1 MNEKSKIRG
10 IPANTIVLPL
20 EIALSILLILIIILV
35 VELNRSN
42 NKLADLLEQS
52 GIYQLEV
59 WNLQAGVNTL
69 SETITTYIQKPVFDD
84 GSPNIGPLIA
94 YVQELDRDRRGPQ
107 IADRFRSLNVGSDT
121 QSLLDNAAEIS
132 VTMMDIQSHAITLMR
147 SVYPLPPIPELSAL
161 PDSPL
166 NDEELSLP
174 EEGRTGLARKLI
186 LDQDYV
192 QMKYF
197 VAEDISTCN
206 NIFAQE
212 FSRLTLE
219 TKQHVKILRTVLWC
233 VIFSIVII
241 LFFIFIVIRFW
252 LVKPLRDH
260 SREISSDKDMKQTS
274 RILEMQV
281 LVNAYNALLNRRNKL
296 ESILR
301 SAAETDTL
309 TGLPNRYSMKRYE
322 LEADEESGSIAVI
335 VFDINFLKQV
345 NDRQGHLAGDQL
357 IRTTGEC
364 IRESF
369 DNGNNNCYRLGG
381 DEFAAVLRNCSEES
395 VTARIEHFRAS
406 LKRESISVSVGYAFT
421 ENIDKRSFKEL
432 FDEADRCMYENK
444 KQIHESKQDNSTD

>member
-1 MNEKSKIRG
+1 MYYGTKKGDGFVNEKSKIRG

-132 VTMMDIQSHAITLMR
+132 VTMMDIH
-147 SVYPLPPIPELSAL
+147 
-161 PDSPL
+161 
-166 NDEELSLP
+166 
-174 EEGRTGLARKLI
+174 ARKLI

>member
-1 MNEKSKIRG
+1 
-10 IPANTIVLPL
+10 
-20 EIALSILLILIIILV
+20 
-35 VELNRSN
+35 
-42 NKLADLLEQS
+42 
-52 GIYQLEV
+52 
-59 WNLQAGVNTL
+59 
-69 SETITTYIQKPVFDD
+69 
-84 GSPNIGPLIA
+84 
-94 YVQELDRDRRGPQ
+94 
-107 IADRFRSLNVGSDT
+107 
-121 QSLLDNAAEIS
+121 
-132 VTMMDIQSHAITLMR
+132 
-147 SVYPLPPIPELSAL
+147 
-161 PDSPL
+161 
-166 NDEELSLP
+166 
-174 EEGRTGLARKLI
+174 
-186 LDQDYV
+186 
-192 QMKYF
+192 MKYF